1 MNASSPAPLD
11 LRQFQQDVTSQHGEN
26 GIIAAI
32 FERIGETNRRCVE
45 FGAYSLGEDS
55 NVYPLWR
62 SSGWEAVLIEGD
74 GRRAEKIR
82 KDYGAMLA
90 SSDPP
95 SGKVI
100 ILNQFVE
107 PVGPH
112 SLDALLAEL
121 GWDGQIDLCV
131 IDVDGMDYHIFAG
144 MERTKPR
151 VVVCEFNPT
160 IPVHMSIVGSDRGNY
175 LGCSAKALF
184 DLARR
189 KGYSLLACTRANCIF
204 VRDELATGFHLCN
217 DLDALFN
224 DHAVTY
230 LMNAYDGAVFLS
242 RAPVFR
248 SNFFSSRA
256 RRDLGAH
263 ADELWV
269 PYEQLGAGYA
279 FARMSFSAL
288 NSVAPWLA
296 EGAMRTLRAIRRKTG
311 ANWLSPPSPMTP
323 AKAGVEQAP
332 AEPTQK
338 QSEPPR

>member
-11 LRQFQQDVTSQHGEN
+11 LRRFQQDVTSQHGEN
-26 GIIAAI
+26 GIIAAV

-62 SSGWEAVLIEGD
+62 TSGWEAVLIEGD
-74 GRRAEKIR
+74 GRRADKIR
-82 KDYGAMLA
+82 KDYGALLA

-107 PVGPH
+107 PTGPH
-112 SLDALLAEL
+112 SLDALLATL
-121 GWDGQIDLCV
+121 GWRGQIDLCV

-144 MERTKPR
+144 MELTQPR

-160 IPVHMSIVGSDRGNY
+160 IPVHMSIVGSDQGNY
-175 LGCSAKALF
+175 LGCSARALF

-189 KGYSLLACTRANCIF
+189 KGYSLLACTKANCIF

-217 DLDALFN
+217 DLDALFD

-242 RAPVFR
+242 RAPMFR

-279 FARMSFSAL
+279 FSRMGFSTL
-288 NSVAPWLA
+288 NSLAPWLA
-296 EGAMRTLRAIRRKTG
+296 EAVLRSLRALRRKTG
-311 ANWLSPPSPMTP
+311 GTWFSPPRAIALPDAAAAVEPEAPKDQP
-323 AKAGVEQAP
+323 A
-332 AEPTQK
+332 
-338 QSEPPR
+338 PPR